1 MVCVFSV
8 CLLLF
13 RGEPKQVGQQI
24 WILVWKPE
32 CHIRIDIDTNEYIR
46 IKERYEYDMKERLYM
61 NIQIFATICQN
72 MIWYDQI
79 SK

>member
-32 CHIRIDIDTNEYIR
+32 CHIRIDIDTNEYICIYWYQEIQQYER
-46 IKERYEYDMKERLYM
+46 ISEHIDIKEISTNEYLHKYL
-61 NIQIFATICQN
+61 
-72 MIWYDQI
+72 
-79 SK
+79 